1 MRRDVAQDVQ
11 PASVVQYADFLKQRY
26 LEEPILQD
34 DPWPLSIG
42 QHYINLAL
50 IKHEKRAHT
59 QQSVQE
65 DLLRGKI
72 DQIQKKKQ
80 TITPDSMFTDDKG
93 KTLSSF
99 RMLMDGAPG
108 VGKTTLCR
116 KICQDWAKG
125 EILQDFMLVY
135 VPLRDSILAKA
146 QRIEDLFY
154 HDDPDVQDSITRHV
168 RKTQGAGTVFIF
180 DGFDELSKKER
191 ERKSLF
197 LDIFKG
203 KILRQCSAVVS
214 SRPYASDRL
223 QRMGAV
229 TRHIEVL
236 GFNEEQIKACIET
249 AIRDKQKASRL
260 IQQLES
266 REELLSL
273 CYIPLNCA
281 ILIYVYTEEGYT
293 VPRTISEL
301 FSLFI
306 CNTSLRQSDIQDF
319 DEETLKQH
327 INTLSELAFNTL
339 AEDKLA
345 FGSEEVPPLEA
356 TLGLMTATKSFS
368 SGGMV
373 VTYQFIHLTIHEYLT
388 AKWIASRFTERQQA
402 AFLQKHLLDDRF
414 RMVLIFLAGITKLEG
429 RMLLN
434 VLSTQNLQM
443 YRTDPDKL
451 PNEAHL
457 KKFNLL
463 IHLAYE
469 SHNPE
474 SCSAV
479 AKSVDGRVLKHKAV
493 GGSLTNKFQVN
504 TMGYFI
510 AQSGC
515 TWEIIELDI
524 QHSHEIFSQHMQT
537 ALVSTGFKRC
547 VVDYN
552 DYKNSQLSQFETLQ
566 MFFLSTPFK
575 RLEYLD
581 ARYTTVTIEK
591 QMFETEPTNQFSSTL
606 CLKHI
611 YLEFSR
617 TIYIQ
622 RTITNYIISIVRNC
636 KTLEYLELTTG
647 GANSNINGFNLAIL
661 LNEIQQ
667 SSIKHLRVGVNVFL
681 DTSFYSADT
690 ERQRAKK
697 DASAFYNSVQQL
709 LLNKTDLH
717 ALSLSSSHIPE
728 MDEEYYGN
736 ADLEHQYK
744 TFTPECNTILKSL
757 NSSQLKQLS
766 ITSFLLV
773 SQTPR
778 QLATMLSMNN
788 MLQSLIIS
796 IDRTSHMFV
805 LDDLVLGLK
814 HNTTLRNL
822 VVDYTNTSTDST
834 NNTSFINLLFQT
846 LKTQSCLEVMV
857 IKPSIYLRKA
867 SIWGC
872 IPTLLLHNSVLS
884 VVKIKTM
891 FTECQLKTVARCLVL
906 NGRRRSIELELLED
920 ENEQARNDNII
931 QSEVNE
937 FKGTL
942 FTAMIELLAHLLAT
956 RQQRQENF
964 LQAHTRVQFMYSWE
978 TFEKRYKIV
987 DIDSYFSSATKQEY
1001 KRLQHSSIKY

>member
-1 MRRDVAQDVQ
+1 MTGTMHAGTTKRDVAQVVQ

-34 DPWPLSIG
+34 DPWPPSIG

-59 QQSVQE
+59 QQPFQE

-72 DQIQKKKQ
+72 DQIQQEKQ
-80 TITPDSMFTDDKG
+80 TITPDSMFTDDNG

-135 VPLRDSILAKA
+135 VPLRDSRLAKA

-168 RKTQGAGTVFIF
+168 RKTQGARTVFIF
-180 DGFDELSKKER
+180 DGFDELSKNER

-236 GFNEEQIKACIET
+236 GFNEEQIIACIET
-249 AIRDKQKASRL
+249 AIPDEQKASDL
-260 IQQLES
+260 IEQLES

-293 VPRTISEL
+293 VSRTISEL
-301 FSLFI
+301 FNLFI
-306 CNTSLRQSDIQDF
+306 SNTLQRQSDIHGF
-319 DEETLKQH
+319 DKETLKQH

-339 AEDKLA
+339 DEDKLA
-345 FGSEEVPPLEA
+345 FGSEEVPSLEA

-368 SGGMV
+368 SGGMAI
-373 VTYQFIHLTIHEYLT
+373 TYQFIHLTIHEYLA
-388 AKWIASRFTERQQA
+388 AKWIASRFTEQQQA
-402 AFLQKHLLDDRF
+402 AFLQQHLLDDRF

-429 RMLLN
+429 HMLLK

-443 YRTDPDKL
+443 YGIEPDEL

-479 AKSVDGRVLKHKAV
+479 AKSVDGRVLKHKAL
-493 GGSLTNKFQVN
+493 GGSLTNEFEAN
-504 TMGYFI
+504 TMGHFI

-515 TWEIIELDI
+515 TWEIIDLDI
-524 QHSHEIFSQHMQT
+524 QQFQEIFSQHMQT
-537 ALVSTGFKRC
+537 ALVSTGIKRF
-547 VVDYN
+547 VVEYN
-552 DYKNSQLSQFETLQ
+552 DYKNSQLSQFETLRT
-566 MFFLSTPFK
+566 FSLSTPFK
-575 RLEYLD
+575 HLEYLD
-581 ARYTTVTIEK
+581 VRFTTIEK
-591 QMFETEPTNQFSSTL
+591 QGYETEPPLSTNQFSSTL

-636 KTLEYLELTTG
+636 KTLEHLELTTG
-647 GANSNINGFNLAIL
+647 GGRSNINGFNLANL
-661 LNEIQQ
+661 LNEIQK
-667 SSIKHLRVGVNVFL
+667 SSIKHLRVGVNVFP
-681 DTSFYSADT
+681 DASFYT
-690 ERQRAKK
+690 GTKEQQRANTIV
-697 DASAFYNSVQQL
+697 SAFYNSVEQL

-717 ALSLSSSHIPE
+717 SLRLSSSHLPE
-728 MDEEYYGN
+728 TDEEEYY
-736 ADLEHQYK
+736 HYK
-744 TFTPECNTILKSL
+744 LRFKAFTPKCNTILESL
-757 NSSQLKQLS
+757 NTSQLKHLG

-788 MLQSLIIS
+788 TLQSLIIC
-796 IDRTSHMFV
+796 IEGTSHMFV

-814 HNTTLRNL
+814 HNTTLRKL
-822 VVDYTNTSTDST
+822 VVDYTNIST
-834 NNTSFINLLFQT
+834 NDTSFINLLFQT
-846 LKTQSCLEVMV
+846 LKTQSCLEVVV
-857 IKPSIYLRKA
+857 IKPSIYLRQA
-867 SIWGC
+867 SIWAC

-884 VVKIKTM
+884 VVKITTQ

-906 NGRRRSIELELLED
+906 NGRRRSIELEFS
-920 ENEQARNDNII
+920 ENEYKQARNDNII

-942 FTAMIELLAHLLAT
+942 FNAMIELLAHLLAT
-956 RQQRQENF
+956 HQQRQENF
-964 LQAHTRVQFMYSWE
+964 LKVHTRVKTTEFMYSWE

-987 DIDSYFSSATKQEY
+987 DIDSFISSATT
-1001 KRLQHSSIKY
+1001 

>member
-1 MRRDVAQDVQ
+1 MKRDVAQNVQ

-26 LEEPILQD
+26 LEEPILQN
-34 DPWPLSIG
+34 DPWPPSIG

-59 QQSVQE
+59 QQSFQE

-72 DQIQKKKQ
+72 DQIQQGKQ
-80 TITPDSMFTDDKG
+80 AIAPDSMFTDNKG
-93 KTLSSF
+93 KILSSF

-125 EILQDFMLVY
+125 EILQDLQ
-135 VPLRDSILAKA
+135 IL
-146 QRIEDLFY
+146 L
-154 HDDPDVQDSITRHV
+154 
-168 RKTQGAGTVFIF
+168 
-180 DGFDELSKKER
+180 
-191 ERKSLF
+191 
-197 LDIFKG
+197 FKG

-223 QRMGAV
+223 QRMRAV
-229 TRHIEVL
+229 THHIEVL
-236 GFNEEQIKACIET
+236 GFNEEQIIACIET
-249 AIRDKQKASRL
+249 AIPDEQKASGL

-301 FSLFI
+301 FNLFI
-306 CNTSLRQSDIQDF
+306 SNTLQRQSDIHCF
-319 DEETLKQH
+319 DKETLKQH

-339 AEDKLA
+339 VEDKLA
-345 FGSEEVPPLEA
+345 FGSEEVPSLEA

-373 VTYQFIHLTIHEYLT
+373 VTYQFIHLTIHEYLA

-429 RMLLN
+429 RMLLK

-443 YRTDPDKL
+443 YQIDPDEL

-493 GGSLTNKFQVN
+493 GGSLTNLFEAN

-515 TWEIIELDI
+515 TWEIIDLDI
-524 QHSHEIFSQHMQT
+524 QHSQEIFSQHMLT
-537 ALVSTGFKRC
+537 ALVSTGIKRF
-547 VVDYN
+547 VVQYN
-552 DYKNSQLSQFETLQ
+552 DYNKNSQLSQFETLQ
-566 MFFLSTPFK
+566 TFPLSIPFK

-581 ARYTTVTIEK
+581 VLNTTVTFSERREIE
-591 QMFETEPTNQFSSTL
+591 PPLSTNQFSSTL

-617 TIYIQ
+617 TICIQ

-636 KTLEYLELTTG
+636 KTLEYLELTAG
-647 GANSNINGFNLAIL
+647 NGYSNIIGFNLANL

-667 SSIKHLRVGVNVFL
+667 SSIKHLRVGVNVFP
-681 DTSFYSADT
+681 DTSLYTDT
-690 ERQRAKK
+690 EKQQHANTIV
-697 DASAFYNSVQQL
+697 SAFYNSVQQL
-709 LLNKTDLH
+709 LLNTQELH
-717 ALSLSSSHIPE
+717 SLSLSSSLIPE
-728 MDEEYYGN
+728 TDKMYNHYTLQFK
-736 ADLEHQYK
+736 A
-744 TFTPECNTILKSL
+744 FTPKCNTILESL
-757 NSSQLKQLS
+757 NRSQLKHLG

-814 HNTTLRNL
+814 HNTTLRKL
-822 VVDYTNTSTDST
+822 VVDYTNTSTED
-834 NNTSFINLLFQT
+834 TSFVNLLFQT
-846 LKTQSCLEVMV
+846 LKTQSCLEVVV
-857 IKPSIYLRKA
+857 IKPCIYLSRQPFMY
-867 SIWGC
+867 SIWSC

-884 VVKIKTM
+884 AIKITAR
-891 FTECQLKTVARCLVL
+891 FTELQLKTVARCLVL
-906 NGRRRSIELELLED
+906 NGRRRSIELELLES
-920 ENEQARNDNII
+920 NVNVFEQARNELELLDEQVRNDNII
-931 QSEVNE
+931 QSEVNK

-956 RQQRQENF
+956 RQQRQKNF
-964 LQAHTRVQFMYSWE
+964 LQVHRRVKPTEFMYSWE
-978 TFEKRYKIV
+978 TFEKCYKIV
-987 DIDSYFSSATKQEY
+987 DIDSYFQQLPCRSTCT
-1001 KRLQHSSIKY
+1001 L

>member
-1 MRRDVAQDVQ
+1 MKRDVTQDAQ

-34 DPWPLSIG
+34 DPWPPSIG

-59 QQSVQE
+59 QQSFQE

-72 DQIQKKKQ
+72 DQIQQEKE

-93 KTLSSF
+93 KTLPSF
-99 RMLMDGAPG
+99 KMLLDGAPG

-135 VPLRDSILAKA
+135 VPLRDSRLAKA
-146 QRIEDLFY
+146 QRIEHLFY
-154 HDDPDVQDSITRHV
+154 HDDPVVQDSITRHV

-191 ERKSLF
+191 ERESLF

-203 KILRQCSAVVS
+203 KLFHKCSALVS

-223 QRMGAV
+223 QRMSAV

-236 GFNEEQIKACIET
+236 GFNEEQIIACIGT
-249 AIRDKQKASRL
+249 AISNPREASGL

-266 REELLSL
+266 RGELLSL

-281 ILIYVYTEEGYT
+281 ILIYVYTKERYT
-293 VPRTISEL
+293 LPRTISEL

-306 CNTSLRQSDIQDF
+306 RNTLQRQSDIHGF
-319 DEETLKQH
+319 DKETFKRH

-339 AEDKLA
+339 AEDKLT
-345 FGSEEVPPLEA
+345 FGSEEVPSLEV

-368 SGGMV
+368 SSGMAI
-373 VTYQFIHLTIHEYLT
+373 TYQFIHLTIHEYLA
-388 AKWIASRFTERQQA
+388 AKWIASQFTEQQQA
-402 AFLQKHLLDDRF
+402 AFLHKHLLDDRF
-414 RMVLIFLAGITKLEG
+414 RMALIFLAGITKLEG
-429 RMLLN
+429 RMLLK

-443 YRTDPDKL
+443 YQTDPDKL
-451 PNEAHL
+451 PNKAHL

-479 AKSVDGRVLKHKAV
+479 AKSVDGRVLQHKAV
-493 GGSLTNKFQVN
+493 GGSLRNEFEVN

-515 TWEIIELDI
+515 TWEIIDLDI
-524 QHSHEIFSQHMQT
+524 QHFQEIFSQHMQT
-537 ALVSTGFKRC
+537 ASVSTVIKRF
-547 VVDYN
+547 VVDFKHEINY
-552 DYKNSQLSQFETLQ
+552 QLSQFKTVWT
-566 MFFLSTPFK
+566 FFLSTPFK

-581 ARYTTVTIEK
+581 VQHSTFANRNEPRLS
-591 QMFETEPTNQFSSTL
+591 TEQFLSTQ
-606 CLKHI
+606 CLKQI
-611 YLEFSR
+611 YLIFSQ

-622 RTITNYIISIVRNC
+622 RTITNYIISIVRYC

-647 GANSNINGFNLAIL
+647 GGNSNINGFNLANL
-661 LNEIQQ
+661 LNKIQQ
-667 SSIKHLRVGVNVFL
+667 SSIKHLRVCVNVFPDPSL
-681 DTSFYSADT
+681 YTSLYT
-690 ERQRAKK
+690 GKEQRQRANKNV
-697 DASAFYNSVQQL
+697 SAFYNSVQQL
-709 LLNKTDLH
+709 LSNKTDLH
-717 ALSLSSSHIPE
+717 SLSLSSSHILE
-728 MDEEYYGN
+728 TDEKDYYRYT
-736 ADLEHQYK
+736 EHRYNYFMPK
-744 TFTPECNTILKSL
+744 CNTILKSL
-757 NSSQLKQLS
+757 NRSQLKHLS
-766 ITSFLLV
+766 ITSLLLV

-805 LDDLVLGLK
+805 IYNLILGLK
-814 HNTTLRNL
+814 HNTTLRKL
-822 VVDYTNTSTDST
+822 VVDYTNTSTKD
-834 NNTSFINLLFQT
+834 TSFINLLFQT
-846 LKTQSCLEVMV
+846 LKTQSCLEVVV
-857 IKPSIYLRKA
+857 IKPNRHLRQA

-884 VVKIKTM
+884 VLKITAQ

-906 NGRRRSIELELLED
+906 NGRRRSIELEFS
-920 ENEQARNDNII
+920 ENEHKQARNDNII

-942 FTAMIELLAHLLAT
+942 FIAMTELLAHLLAT

-964 LQAHTRVQFMYSWE
+964 LQVHTRVKTTEFMYSWE

-987 DIDSYFSSATKQEY
+987 DIDSYFQQLPCKSM
-1001 KRLQHSSIKY
+1001 RLQHSIKY